1 MKKTTFAIQNTKTL
15 ELLTLNAET
24 GYYTDFDGDSSVQI
38 TTEYSID
45 SHGDLGVWE
54 TPDLWAALLVKEFR
68 QSGDWASKD
77 TPDCSLSSTRIVA
90 VHRLNDTVKVISD
103 DDVPQSIFDLID
115 GMEEFLKLDSYNSE
129 FVFCELTYTSK
140 KIAYENNPKD
150 TKINGYNMSRVY
162 SVLEHLER
170 LPEVY
175 ADDHLFIV
183 AMNDLLRTLY

>member
-1 MKKTTFAIQNTKTL
+1 MKKTTFAIQNTKTR
-15 ELLTLNAET
+15 ELLRLNVET

-54 TPDLWAALLVKEFR
+54 TSDLWAALLVKEFR

-77 TPDCSLSSTRIVA
+77 TPDCSDPCIRIVA

-103 DDVPQSIFDLID
+103 EDVPQSIFDLID
-115 GMEEFLKLDSYNSE
+115 GMDEFLKLDSYSSE

-140 KIAYENNPKD
+140 KISYENNPKD
-150 TKINGYNMSRVY
+150 IKVNGYNMSRVCT
-162 SVLEHLER
+162 VLEHLER
-170 LPEVY
+170 LPEIP
-175 ADDHLFIV
+175 AEDHIFIT
-183 AMNDLLRTLY
+183 AMKDLLKTL